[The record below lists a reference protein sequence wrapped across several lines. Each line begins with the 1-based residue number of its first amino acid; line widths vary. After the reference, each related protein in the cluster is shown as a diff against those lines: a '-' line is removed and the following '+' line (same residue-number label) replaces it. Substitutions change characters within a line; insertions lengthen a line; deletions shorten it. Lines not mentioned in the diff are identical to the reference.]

1 MNKIKELKN
10 SIIIHKLNIIEL
22 ERQLK
27 IERLKC
33 FNPFCKINMWNKNET
48 WSTTLYVNKDKWN
61 KEEIK
66 IYGLYKDELLALQ
79 TIDSILVEN
88 NIKLEDIFD
97 SEVECII

>member
-22 ERQLK
+22 ERQLR
-27 IERLKC
+27 IEVLKELIPLC
-33 FNPFCKINMWNKNET
+33 KFNLCTNPNET
-48 WSTTLYVNKDKWN
+48 ILFTTKNKWN
-61 KEEIK
+61 KEVIK
-66 IYGLYKDELLALQ
+66 IHGLYKDELLALQ

-97 SEVECII
+97 DEADCIVGI